1 MKRKPYLS
9 GLVLAL
15 LVLALAALVA
25 ACAGSADDSTVTS
38 FSLLTTEATLSS
50 ISPSLADGTGDV
62 SAADAFSTFKSKD
75 PFIQQAQ
82 PTTTMTTTTTIPT
95 INTPT
100 TVFNTTT
107 SYYYTTTSGSNTS
120 TTAHATTTTTVAHL
134 HTLKILSLS
143 TVSGAAVVSFRVDST
158 TYQNKHVGDVVSTT
172 WGQIAVVQIS
182 TASKVVTLLH
192 GSETLILG
200 VGQSTF
206 E

>member
-1 MKRKPYLS
+1 VKRKPYLS

-15 LVLALAALVA
+15 LVLALAAVLVA
-25 ACAGSADDSTVTS
+25 CSGSSDNTTATT
-38 FSLLTTEATLSS
+38 FSLLTTESTLSATS
-50 ISPSLADGTGDV
+50 SSLADGTGGVTGADV
-62 SAADAFSTFKSKD
+62 FSTFKSKD

-82 PTTTMTTTTTIPT
+82 PTTTISTTTTIPV
-95 INTPT
+95 I
-100 TVFNTTT
+100 NTTT
-107 SYYYTTTSGSNTS
+107 TIFNTSTTYYTTTSGSNTS
-120 TTAHATTTTTVAHL
+120 TTVRATTTTTVAHL
-134 HTLKILSLS
+134 HTLKILSIA

-158 TYQNKHVGDVVSTT
+158 TYQNKHVGEVVSST
-172 WGQIAVVQIS
+172 WGQIEVVQIS

>member
-15 LVLALAALVA
+15 LVVALAALVA
-25 ACAGSADDSTVTS
+25 ACAGSADDNTVTT
-38 FSLLTTEATLSS
+38 FSLLTTESTLSS
-50 ISPSLADGTGDV
+50 TASSSADGTGG
-62 SAADAFSTFKSKD
+62 AAGADGLSTFKSKD

-82 PTTTMTTTTTIPT
+82 PIPTTTTTTTIP
-95 INTPT
+95 II
-100 TVFNTTT
+100 NTTT
-107 SYYYTTTSGSNTS
+107 TIFNTSTTYYTTTSGSNTS

-134 HTLKILSLS
+134 HTLKILSIA

-158 TYQNKHVGDVVSTT
+158 TYQNKHVGDVVSST
-172 WGQIAVVQIS
+172 WGQIEVVQIS

>member
-82 PTTTMTTTTTIPT
+82 PIPTTTTTIP
-95 INTPT
+95 II
-100 TVFNTTT
+100 NTTT
-107 SYYYTTTSGSNTS
+107 TSFNTSTTYYTTTSGSNTS

>member
-15 LVLALAALVA
+15 LALALAALVA
-25 ACAGSADDSTVTS
+25 ACAGSVDNNSVTT

-50 ISPSLADGTGDV
+50 TSPSLADSAGGVT
-62 SAADAFSTFKSKD
+62 AADALSTFKSKD

-82 PTTTMTTTTTIPT
+82 PIPTTTTTIP
-95 INTPT
+95 II
-100 TVFNTTT
+100 NTTT
-107 SYYYTTTSGSNTS
+107 TSFNTSTTYYTTTSGSNTS
-120 TTAHATTTTTVAHL
+120 TTVHATTTTTVAHL
-134 HTLKILSLS
+134 HTLKILSIS
-143 TVSGAAVVSFRVDST
+143 TVSGAAVASFRVDST
-158 TYQNKHVGDVVSTT
+158 TYQNKRVGDVVSST